1 MKIKNITL
9 LTSTAIA
16 GLLLSSAS
24 FAQTAKF
31 TGPSIALTGSINSV
45 DNQIK
50 NSNISYDIGSTL
62 LDIESTFNPS
72 LSTNNTSTG
81 LDLNYG
87 FAAGNNFV
95 LGVGLT
101 YDFGKGKSS
110 HAYDIQQESGGEDNV
125 KTGITVGSQLKNHRS
140 IYIQP
145 TYVVN
150 KDSAMFAKFGRH
162 YAKANVNSAFC
173 SDLSIYDDG
182 DCDGLIYT
190 QESKKTIHGW
200 GYGLGLKT
208 FLTENLFVQAEGGI
222 VKYSSYNLPDAVGNE
237 DAYLSTNTKTTV
249 KNATISIGYKF

>member
-1 MKIKNITL
+1 MKNITL

-50 NSNISYDIGSTL
+50 NSNGSYDIRSTL

-110 HAYDIQQESGGEDNV
+110 YAYDIQQESDGEDYV
-125 KTGITVGSQLKNHRS
+125 KTAIIVGSQLKNHRS

-162 YAKANVNSAFC
+162 YAKANVNSLFC
-173 SDLSIYDDG
+173 SNLNIYDDS
-182 DCDGLIYT
+182 DCGGVYT
-190 QESKKTIHGW
+190 QQSNKTIHGW

-222 VKYSSYNLPDAVGNE
+222 VKYSSYNLPDAVDNE
-237 DAYLSTNTKTTV
+237 DTYLSTNTKTTV